1 MAVVHCIVFAWR
13 HEGRHEALFLEQSP
27 NHRVHF
33 LRLTRSWRVGWGSD
47 GRWQLHV
54 VQNSLQLE
62 LLDFRCCKG
71 AHYRHIVCYVDE
83 TRPRWMIDGT
93 GRSIKYLGAL
103 QLRLDIPRALARTD
117 DDEEWLVLDG

>member
-1 MAVVHCIVFAWR
+1 MAASRGAKFFAT
-13 HEGRHEALFLEQSP
+13 GALGLP
-27 NHRVHF
+27 LLHRCPLPPH
-33 LRLTRSWRVGWGSD
+33 RL
-47 GRWQLHV
+47 
-54 VQNSLQLE
+54 
-62 LLDFRCCKG
+62 
-71 AHYRHIVCYVDE
+71 YVDE